1 MDCETTDSYAFKKAV
16 AECREI
22 SEKTSYL
29 EIFSYSD
36 SSLNSIEQHPLSM
49 SEFDNFLHRKNAFA
63 PPILPDNVHII
74 TGLRLILQVDA
85 QHSDTFAPRCIS
97 LPRENYSAMVQALHL
112 PQMAIE
118 TSSVVGPFFWSTVDR
133 DDNGIIRL
141 HMIFR
146 KSDVFKKARTRGW
159 ELILSHEPSTG
170 ITTGFYKGTP
180 SSSMSESIQQLKA
193 CSSEIGHAML
203 LPLIIFSRESSSA
216 SDIRQRDVRQW
227 LQRLER
233 AISTRDGAEV
243 EAYDEYAIDL
253 DAVNRDLVECQAQ
266 VLWKRP
272 ASYIAIIDSLE
283 EVSQLFIQTLPESR
297 KTPVVE
303 KFQMRMIARLD
314 LYKKRWAGIQM
325 YADTSMQRLEIQR
338 SALYT
343 MMSQKESRLNLEIAS
358 DSKKLAHATERESKS
373 MKGISLLGTIF
384 LPGTFLASIFSTT
397 FFDFGNG
404 TDAAAVVSP
413 KFWVYWVFT
422 IPFTLVVVGLYL
434 LWERRRLREY
444 MREDA
449 ELERDMETMER
460 NILNSLRKRTQAK
473 TVTWAA
479 RNERKAGLAADEE
492 NDYGGF
498 KAPAATTATSS
509 NTLAIPSWNNA

>member
-36 SSLNSIEQHPLSM
+36 SSLNSIEQHPLPM

-63 PPILPDNVHII
+63 PAILPDNVHII
-74 TGLRLILQVDA
+74 AGLRLILQIDA

-133 DDNGIIRL
+133 DDNGSTRL
-141 HMIFR
+141 HVIFR
-146 KSDVFKKARTRGW
+146 KSDVFKKGRTRGW
-159 ELILSHEPSTG
+159 ELILSHELSTG

-180 SSSMSESIQQLKA
+180 SSSMSECIQQLKT
-193 CSSEIGHAML
+193 CSSEIEHAML

-216 SDIRQRDVRQW
+216 SDIRQRDVRHW

-233 AISTRDGAEV
+233 AISMREEDGDD
-243 EAYDEYAIDL
+243 AYNYAKDL
-253 DAVNRDLVECQAQ
+253 NAVNRDLLECQAQ

-272 ASYIAIIDSLE
+272 ASYVTIIDSVE
-283 EVSQLFIQTLPESR
+283 ETGRLFIQTLPESR

-314 LYKKRWAGIQM
+314 LYRKRWAGIQT

-343 MMSQKESRLNLEIAS
+343 IMSQKESRLNLEIAS
-358 DSKKLAHATERESKS
+358 DSKKLAHASERDAKS

-404 TDAAAVVSP
+404 TDTAAVVSH
-413 KFWVYWVFT
+413 KFWVYWAFT

-434 LWERRRLREY
+434 LRERRRQRSY
-444 MREDA
+444 MLEDA
-449 ELERDMETMER
+449 QLEQDIEAMER

-498 KAPAATTATSS
+498 KTPADT
-509 NTLAIPSWNNA
+509 